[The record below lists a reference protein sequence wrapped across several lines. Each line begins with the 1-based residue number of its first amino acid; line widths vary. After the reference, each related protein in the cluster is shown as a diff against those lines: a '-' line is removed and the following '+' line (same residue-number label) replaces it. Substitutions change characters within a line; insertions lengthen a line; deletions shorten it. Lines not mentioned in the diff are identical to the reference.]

1 MEWSPDNHR
10 LRASCLQTLARW
22 LLGAAAT
29 LKALGE
35 HVDSTISLPKDCP
48 IIDRSKRQ
56 LLDLAY
62 TMKWLRIRDVTLHP
76 LSGPAPPI
84 HWRVLVAL
92 VAGMSSMMRT
102 DFLSLGKE
110 ELYRLQDRLRPTR
123 RSVRQVAWSPR
134 QRTSSSSRR
143 EQEPEVWKVIDE
155 CGEDDDTQGQ

>member
-1 MEWSPDNHR
+1 MVSRQPPPPCVMLANPGEMAVRRCSHFESSWGACGFNNFPAQGLPHYR
-10 LRASCLQTLARW
+10 PLQEAAIGPCL
-22 LLGAAAT
+22 
-29 LKALGE
+29 
-35 HVDSTISLPKDCP
+35 H
-48 IIDRSKRQ
+48 
-56 LLDLAY
+56 
-62 TMKWLRIRDVTLHP
+62 KWLRIRDVTLHP
-76 LSGPAPPI
+76 LCGPAPPI

>member
-1 MEWSPDNHR
+1 M
-10 LRASCLQTLARW
+10 
-22 LLGAAAT
+22 
-29 LKALGE
+29 E
-35 HVDSTISLPKDCP
+35 HVDSTISVPKDCL
-48 IIDRSKRQ
+48 IVDRSKRQ
-56 LLDLAY
+56 ILDLAY
-62 TMKWLRIRDVTLHP
+62 TMKRPRIRDVTLHP

-92 VAGMSSMMRT
+92 VAGMSSTMRT

-134 QRTSSSSRR
+134 HRPSSSSRK

-155 CGEDDDTQGQ
+155 CGEDDDIQGQ